1 MTSTLIKDGAVLP
14 CNHDFKEVLT
24 PGYVYIRGEVIEA
37 VASGEPPER
46 FVNESDEIISARG
59 FAVIPGL
66 INAHTHLFQTFIR
79 GLADDKPLLQW
90 LASAT
95 WPGALAMTEEDF
107 YLSAL
112 IGFAENLKCGATSV
126 LSQDYVQTSKRNM
139 DRVADAAYEI
149 GVRALLA
156 RGYADRDP
164 YKPEFQETPETVIQE
179 TERLVKYWNQR
190 EDGRIRVEFGPLIP
204 WGCRSDTL
212 RKINQLA
219 EEWDVGIHIHV
230 NETQP
235 EVQMSLD
242 EFGVRPIRWLYDL
255 GVLNERW
262 QLVHCVWL
270 DEEEMDIIA
279 QTGGTIIHNPV
290 SNMYLASG
298 IPKVT
303 EWRKRNIP
311 TALATDG
318 PGSNNSQDMMEVL
331 KFTACLQKVGTLDA
345 TALLPEDVLDMV
357 YRGGARAMRL
367 HEKIGRLAPG
377 AYADVVLL
385 NLQRP
390 HIAPVHS
397 PASALVYNANGN
409 DVDTVIVNGK
419 IVVRNGKLMTI
430 NEERLIADCQRAA
443 EKMADR
449 AGIQSWRSKNWF

>member
-1 MTSTLIKDGAVLP
+1 
-14 CNHDFKEVLT
+14 
-24 PGYVYIRGEVIEA
+24 
-37 VASGEPPER
+37 
-46 FVNESDEIISARG
+46 
-59 FAVIPGL
+59 
-66 INAHTHLFQTFIR
+66 
-79 GLADDKPLLQW
+79 
-90 LASAT
+90 
-95 WPGALAMTEEDF
+95 
-107 YLSAL
+107 
-112 IGFAENLKCGATSV
+112 
-126 LSQDYVQTSKRNM
+126 
-139 DRVADAAYEI
+139 
-149 GVRALLA
+149 
-156 RGYADRDP
+156 
-164 YKPEFQETPETVIQE
+164 
-179 TERLVKYWNQR
+179 
-190 EDGRIRVEFGPLIP
+190 
-204 WGCRSDTL
+204 
-212 RKINQLA
+212 
-219 EEWDVGIHIHV
+219 
-230 NETQP
+230 
-235 EVQMSLD
+235 MSLD